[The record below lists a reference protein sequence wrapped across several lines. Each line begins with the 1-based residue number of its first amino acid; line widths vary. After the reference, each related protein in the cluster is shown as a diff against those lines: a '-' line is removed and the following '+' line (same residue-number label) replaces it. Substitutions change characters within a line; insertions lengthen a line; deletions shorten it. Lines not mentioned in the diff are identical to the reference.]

1 MPTKNLDLNNLFRYY
16 RSSPVVLPTHTMP
29 WLLITQS
36 ESDSLKVEDDSLK
49 VENESLKVE
58 NDSLKV
64 DNSKKI
70 KEKSDSETESQGEK
84 CDIEKEIL
92 SSDEF
97 MFDEEGD
104 EFLLRVSEQI

>member
-1 MPTKNLDLNNLFRYY
+1 
-16 RSSPVVLPTHTMP
+16 MP

-36 ESDSLKVEDDSLK
+36 ESDSL
-49 VENESLKVE
+49 NVE

-64 DNSKKI
+64 DKSKKF

-92 SSDEF
+92 NSEEF
-97 MFDEEGD
+97 LFDEEGD